1 MFDVLEARMNCTA
14 HKKLANAM
22 AMIGGRPVPVIFD
35 AEYSAATVG
44 PARVGATVPQM
55 QIMNADVPAD
65 FAGSTIEIVVGGAAQ
80 AVRWQVAERQPDGEA
95 PTGITLVLLER
106 P

>member
-22 AMIGGRPVPVIFD
+22 ATIGANAVPVIFD

-44 PARVGATVPQM
+44 AARMGATSPQM
-55 QIMNADVPAD
+55 QIMNADVPDD
-65 FAGSTIEIVVGGAAQ
+65 FAGSIIQITVGSQAQ
-80 AVRWQVAERQPDGEA
+80 AVAWRVAERQPDGEQ
-95 PTGITLVLLER
+95 PTGITLVYLEQ

>member
-22 AMIGGRPVPVIFD
+22 ATIGTSTVPVIFD

-44 PARVGATVPQM
+44 GAQMGASMPQM
-55 QIMNADVPAD
+55 QIMNSDVPAD
-65 FAGSTIEIVVGGAAQ
+65 FAGSIIQIAVGASDPVA
-80 AVRWQVAERQPDGEA
+80 WSVAERRPDGEQPA
-95 PTGITLVLLER
+95 GITLVFLER

>member
-1 MFDVLEARMNCTA
+1 MFDILEARMNCVA

-22 AMIGGRPVPVIFD
+22 ATIGTKTVPVIFD

-44 PARVGATVPQM
+44 AVQIGASTPQM
-55 QIMNADVPAD
+55 QIMNRDVPAD
-65 FAGSTIEIVVGGAAQ
+65 FVGSIIQIAVGGAAQ
-80 AVRWQVAERQPDGEA
+80 PVAWQVAERQPDGEA

>member
-1 MFDVLEARMNCTA
+1 MFDVLEARLNCTV

-22 AMIGGRPVPVIFD
+22 ATIGARTVPVVFD

-44 PARVGATVPQM
+44 AAHFGASAPQM
-55 QIMNADVPAD
+55 QIIAADVPAD
-65 FAGSTIEIVVGGAAQ
+65 FVGSIVEIVVGTQ
-80 AVRWQVAERQPDGEA
+80 PAVAWRVADRRPDGVA
-95 PTGITLVLLER
+95 PTGITLVPLEQ

>member
-1 MFDVLEARMNCTA
+1 MFAGLEARMNCIA
-14 HKKLANAM
+14 HKKLANAT
-22 AMIGGRPVPVIFD
+22 ATIGANVVPVVFD

-44 PARVGATVPQM
+44 PARVGASVPQM

-65 FAGSTIEIVVGGAAQ
+65 FDGSMIQIVVGDAAQ
-80 AVRWQVAERQPDGEA
+80 AVTWRVADRQPDGEA

>member
-22 AMIGGRPVPVIFD
+22 ATIGANRVPVVFD
-35 AEYSAATVG
+35 DEYSAATVG
-44 PARVGATVPQM
+44 GAQMGASTPQM
-55 QIMNADVPAD
+55 QIMNGDVPAD
-65 FAGSTIEIVVGGAAQ
+65 FAGSIIQISIGASAPV
-80 AVRWQVAERQPDGEA
+80 AWSVAERRPDGEQPA
-95 PTGITLVLLER
+95 GITLVFLER

>member
-1 MFDVLEARMNCTA
+1 MFDVLEARMNCVA

-22 AMIGGRPVPVIFD
+22 ATIGARTVPVVFD

-44 PARVGATVPQM
+44 PVRMGASTPQM

-65 FAGSTIEIVVGGAAQ
+65 FDGSTIQIVVGGASQ
-80 AVRWQVAERQPDGEA
+80 AVTWVVADRQPDGEA

>member
-1 MFDVLEARMNCTA
+1 MFDILEARMNCTA
-14 HKKLANAM
+14 HRKLVNAT
-22 AMIGGRPVPVIFD
+22 ATINGRQVPIIFD

-44 PARVGATVPQM
+44 PARVGAAVPQM

-65 FAGSTIEIVVGGAAQ
+65 FEGNIIPIVVGAAGQ
-80 AVRWQVAERQPDGEA
+80 PVSWRVSERQPDGEVG
-95 PTGITLVLLER
+95 TGITLVLLER

>member
-14 HKKLANAM
+14 HKKLSNAM
-22 AMIGGRPVPVIFD
+22 ATIGTSTVPVIFD

-44 PARVGATVPQM
+44 AARVGAAVPQM
-55 QIMNADVPAD
+55 QIMNADVPTD
-65 FAGSTIEIVVGGAAQ
+65 FVGSIIQIVVGSAAQ
-80 AVRWQVAERQPDGEA
+80 PVAWQVAERQPDGEA

>member
-1 MFDVLEARMNCTA
+1 MFDVLEARMNCVA
-14 HKKLANAM
+14 HKKLANAS
-22 AMIGGRPVPVIFD
+22 AIVGTRTVPVIFD

-44 PARVGATVPQM
+44 PAHMGASVPQM

-65 FAGSTIEIVVGGAAQ
+65 FIGSTIQIVVGGAGQ
-80 AVRWQVAERQPDGEA
+80 PKTWMVAERQPDGEA

>member
-22 AMIGGRPVPVIFD
+22 ATIGTSTVPVIFD

-44 PARVGATVPQM
+44 GAHMGASTPQM
-55 QIMNADVPAD
+55 QIMNSDVPAD
-65 FAGSTIEIVVGGAAQ
+65 FAGSIIQIAVGASAPV
-80 AVRWQVAERQPDGEA
+80 AWSVAERRPDGEQPA
-95 PTGITLVLLER
+95 GITLVFLER

>member
-14 HKKLANAM
+14 HKKLANAL
-22 AMIGGRPVPVIFD
+22 ATIGANTVPVIFD

-44 PARVGATVPQM
+44 GAHMGASTPQM
-55 QIMNADVPAD
+55 QIMNSDVPAD
-65 FAGSTIEIVVGGAAQ
+65 FSNSSIQITIGASAP
-80 AVRWQVAERQPDGEA
+80 VTWIVAERRPDGEQQA
-95 PTGITLVLLER
+95 GITLVFLER